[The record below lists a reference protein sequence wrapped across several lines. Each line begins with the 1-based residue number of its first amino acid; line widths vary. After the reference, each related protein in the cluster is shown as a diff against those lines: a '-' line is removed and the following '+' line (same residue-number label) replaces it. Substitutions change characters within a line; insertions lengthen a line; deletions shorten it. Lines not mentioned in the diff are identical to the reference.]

1 MSGYL
6 RHEDDTEIQPVP
18 RIPQESE
25 LAHAETPGQDLD
37 EGLESVNAG
46 ERVPGARD
54 IGLKIKTTSDEA
66 SLPFCLDGLSVHSAG

>member
-25 LAHAETPGQDLD
+25 LAHAEAPGQDLD
-37 EGLESVNAG
+37 EGLESVNPC
-46 ERVPGARD
+46 ERVPGERD
-54 IGLKIKTTSDEA
+54 IRLKMKRRGKFI
-66 SLPFCLDGLSVHSAG
+66 